1 MHSTSQSKSE
11 SPQPGIWF
19 VVLLGVVALVHFT
32 GCAAQEKKPQTVTE
46 WMQQPRV
53 GEAAR

>member
-1 MHSTSQSKSE
+1 MHSTRQSKSE

-19 VVLLGVVALVHFT
+19 AVLLGVVALAHFT